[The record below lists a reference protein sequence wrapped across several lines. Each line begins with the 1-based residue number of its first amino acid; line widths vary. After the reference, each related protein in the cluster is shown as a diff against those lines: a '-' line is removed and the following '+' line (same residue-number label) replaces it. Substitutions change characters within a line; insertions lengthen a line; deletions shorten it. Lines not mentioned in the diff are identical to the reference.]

1 MALIAAH
8 LKCIMTHS
16 GGDTDSVAL
25 GILLVLVPLLQP
37 PTPPGR
43 DLHPWYLLRVRD
55 KCPELGIINTSLT
68 GQLTC

>member
-8 LKCIMTHS
+8 LECIMSHS
-16 GGDTDSVAL
+16 GGDSVAL
-25 GILLVLVPLLQP
+25 GILLVPLLQP

-55 KCPELGIINTSLT
+55 NWAL
-68 GQLTC
+68 